1 MPDDPSSWRPVSPLL
16 ELPAVDPGSFMERM
30 VQEQIARIPRMTQED
45 FADRV
50 TRRMDRGKDMQKI
63 LREQF
68 GVNSIIEGIEK
79 GIFSTPPRGI

>member
-1 MPDDPSSWRPVSPLL
+1 MHDQLARQFLDQMLMEKMSTAGIPV
-16 ELPAVDPGSFMERM
+16 
-30 VQEQIARIPRMTQED
+30 MTQED

-79 GIFSTPPRGI
+79 GIFATPPRGI

>member
-1 MPDDPSSWRPVSPLL
+1 MDDQL
-16 ELPAVDPGSFMERM
+16 
-30 VQEQIARIPRMTQED
+30 ARQFLDQMLAEKMSTAGIPIMTQED
-45 FADRV
+45 CADRV

>member
-1 MPDDPSSWRPVSPLL
+1 MDDQLDRQFLDQMLAEKMST
-16 ELPAVDPGSFMERM
+16 AG
-30 VQEQIARIPRMTQED
+30 IPIMTQED

-68 GVNSIIEGIEK
+68 GVTSIIEGIEK